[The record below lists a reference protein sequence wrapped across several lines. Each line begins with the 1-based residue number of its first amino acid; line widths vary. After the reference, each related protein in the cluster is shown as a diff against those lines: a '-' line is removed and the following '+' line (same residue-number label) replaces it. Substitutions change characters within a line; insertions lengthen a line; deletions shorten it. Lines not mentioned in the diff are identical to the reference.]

1 MHFIRVHD
9 KRLVVTNCNKK
20 QEDIMSKVDLQE
32 NTASSGAKNKLK
44 AKDLIFA
51 GAFGA
56 IYLVL
61 MLIIVMGSGMIPIL
75 YFLSP
80 LTVGLVCGTVYVL
93 CVLKIRKFG
102 AALILGVLFALVACS
117 NGGFPSIAMGIGAA
131 LLAELI
137 LFLGKYRSRKMFL
150 LSFVAFNLNMAAPF
164 LMLVLKKDAFLQRSL
179 EYYGESYANGIN
191 QVFFQGFYI
200 VTLAFAIVGGIG
212 GSLIANALVKK
223 HFEKA
228 GMV

>member
-1 MHFIRVHD
+1 
-9 KRLVVTNCNKK
+9 
-20 QEDIMSKVDLQE
+20 MSKVDLQE

-150 LSFVAFNLNMAAPF
+150 LSFVRGEMVCAKGLCGFSVVGFSEDHIDGAPGECLYGPCAFIRYCDHSDLCI
-164 LMLVLKKDAFLQRSL
+164 S
-179 EYYGESYANGIN
+179 GCCGILSAD
-191 QVFFQGFYI
+191 QD
-200 VTLAFAIVGGIG
+200 
-212 GSLIANALVKK
+212 
-223 HFEKA
+223 H
-228 GMV
+228 

>member
-1 MHFIRVHD
+1 MSLHFIRVHD
-9 KRLVVTNCNKK
+9 KRLVVTNFNEK

-44 AKDLIFA
+44 AKDL
-51 GAFGA
+51 
-56 IYLVL
+56 
-61 MLIIVMGSGMIPIL
+61 IVMGSGMIPIL

-93 CVLKIRKFG
+93 CVLKIRKIG